1 VVKPG
6 PARKTGPGLSRV
18 TIPCD
23 KGYRV
28 AKSHRNDWQKLPSIQ
43 FFSLLS
49 QLATDS
55 FRATSYEALRPVRE
69 DHAFGICLSDR
80 VPLP

>member
-1 VVKPG
+1 
-6 PARKTGPGLSRV
+6 
-18 TIPCD
+18 
-23 KGYRV
+23 V

-43 FFSLLS
+43 FFSLLN